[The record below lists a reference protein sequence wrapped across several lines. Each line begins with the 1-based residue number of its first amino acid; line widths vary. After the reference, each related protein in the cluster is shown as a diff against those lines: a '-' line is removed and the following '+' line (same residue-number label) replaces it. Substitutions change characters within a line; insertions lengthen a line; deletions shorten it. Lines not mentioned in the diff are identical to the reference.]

1 MKNSFIDVL
10 KEKLTKLY
18 IRILASF
25 IPNRM
30 LRKNFRQIM
39 FNDIKPKTADF
50 FFSNPSSVPEAVGY
64 LRDVQLAGV
73 KILREVDRICKQFN
87 IKYFI
92 SFGTLIGAV
101 RNQKFIPWDDDID
114 ISMVREDYKKFADIF
129 NKNTIYK
136 NLKAE
141 YYNALLLKI
150 RLLGTPVGF
159 DIFSYDIL
167 RKNMN
172 LKEKLELSDYILDL
186 HKTTWKQFSNNEKLQ
201 IEKCKK
207 YCDFWEK
214 LSKEKIENLNENLS
228 LKDSSVIYSVDFPHV
243 NHYIVFD
250 YSTIFPL
257 KKIKFEG
264 EEFFAP
270 NDPDTYLTF
279 VYGDY
284 MKVPKTTHIHTKC
297 DELSIEEI
305 MKIKE
310 FIR

>member
-50 FFSNPSSVPEAVGY
+50 FFSNPSSIPEAVGY

-92 SFGTLIGAV
+92 SFGTLIGAI

-114 ISMVREDYKKFADIF
+114 ISMFRKDYKKFSDIF
-129 NKNTIYK
+129 NENTIYK
-136 NLKAE
+136 ELKAE
-141 YYNALLLKI
+141 YSNTKLLKI

-159 DIFSYDIL
+159 DIFSCDIL
-167 RKNMN
+167 RKKMK
-172 LKEKLELSDYILDL
+172 LKEKLKLSDYILDL

-214 LSKEKIENLNENLS
+214 LSKEKIENLNEKLP

-264 EEFFAP
+264 GEFYTP
-270 NDPDTYLTF
+270 NDVDTYLTF